1 MLKQLQGVTSATDA
15 EQLAFYKKKVE
26 KYCKFAL

>member
-15 EQLAFYKKKVE
+15 EQLAFYKKMVE
-26 KYCKFAL
+26 KYCKLT